1 MRITT
6 YKSYINESKMNY
18 LVKESSTNYP
28 SMDSINTPQDL
39 AEIMSD
45 VFHIHELAEETV
57 YMVCL
62 NSKCVPTAF
71 FVIGKGTV
79 NTCYFSTREIFIQA
93 LLSSAVQIILCHNHP
108 SGDVTPSEADITITA
123 TVKAAGK
130 LLNIPLQDHII
141 IGGYHH
147 FSFKEQKL
155 LEY

>member
-39 AEIMSD
+39 AEIMRD

-93 LLSSAVQIILCHNHP
+93 LLSSAVQILCHNHP

>member
-1 MRITT
+1 
-6 YKSYINESKMNY
+6 MNY

-39 AEIMSD
+39 AEIMRD

>member
-6 YKSYINESKMNY
+6 YKSYINESRLNY

-28 SMDSINTPQDL
+28 SMDSIHTPQDI
-39 AEIMSD
+39 AEIMRN

-62 NSKCVPTAF
+62 NTKGVPTAF

-79 NTCYFSTREIFIQA
+79 NACYFSTREIFIQA
-93 LLSSAVQIILCHNHP
+93 LLSSAVQIILAHNHP

>member
-18 LVKESSTNYP
+18 LVKESSTNNP

-39 AEIMSD
+39 AEIMRD

>member
-39 AEIMSD
+39 AEIMRD

>member
-1 MRITT
+1 MTGVQTCALPIF
-6 YKSYINESKMNY
+6 
-18 LVKESSTNYP
+18 
-28 SMDSINTPQDL
+28 NTPQDL
-39 AEIMSD
+39 AEIMRD

>member
-18 LVKESSTNYP
+18 LVKESSTNYH
-28 SMDSINTPQDL
+28 SMDSINTPQYL
-39 AEIMSD
+39 AEIMRD